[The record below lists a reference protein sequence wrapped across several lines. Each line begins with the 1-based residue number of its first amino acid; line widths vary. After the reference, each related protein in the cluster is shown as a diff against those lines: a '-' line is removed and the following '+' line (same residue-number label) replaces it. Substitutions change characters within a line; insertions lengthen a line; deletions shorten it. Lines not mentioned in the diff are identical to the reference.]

1 MPPPPLHQHVVTLA
15 CCFVVVSSSIILR
28 YSFHPLFLAKCLF
41 LFCSM
46 YVSVLFVN
54 NLETLIYSVFC
65 WLLPSTLEYCQVQ
78 CPLFWLMYH
87 FITFEP
93 YISFIFLT
101 ILSSMQ
107 TDWESGYYP
116 LTLHFSEDYPSKPP
130 KCKFPQGFFHPN
142 VYPSGTVCL
151 SILNEDSVS
160 VQTVFHRLCLAL
172 CLLRNFHFSLYNF
185 RVGDLLSLLSR
196 F

>member
-15 CCFVVVSSSIILR
+15 CCFVVVSSSMSLR

-41 LFCSM
+41 LFWSM
-46 YVSVLFVN
+46 YVSVPFVN
-54 NLETLIYSVFC
+54 NLKTLIYSVFC

-93 YISFIFLT
+93 DISFIFLT

-160 VQTVFHRLCLAL
+160 VQTVVHRLCLAL
-172 CLLRNFHFSLYNF
+172 CLLRIFHFSLYNF